1 MQWLVKALI
10 ENKGQLGLHSLG
22 ITPLILA
29 AMSKMTNSTPSNDS
43 HSTKYAVFLQIPFT
57 TLKQGYTSSSLQLIL
72 TWLFTL
78 GSFKD
83 HCRKYLEWELLLW
96 SWQIHVWSTSTD
108 SFCSMTGWYINWG
121 LHTFGKQP
129 YSISNIGSSTVL
141 DIYQMMLQ
149 VTISGSCRSLRTNQY
164 LKRFHLARWNSIL
177 GDYHLI
183 IKCSKTPFPFL
194 VLPLVRVPRILPLTI
209 SNQPLVEDRYLLLL
223 LGE

>member
-1 MQWLVKALI
+1 MLSFCKNSVYNIEAGIHKLEFTAYIYLI
-10 ENKGQLGLHSLG
+10 VYSG
-22 ITPLILA
+22 I
-29 AMSKMTNSTPSNDS
+29 
-43 HSTKYAVFLQIPFT
+43 LQ
-57 TLKQGYTSSSLQLIL
+57 GSLQKVLKVG
-72 TWLFTL
+72 TV
-78 GSFKD
+78 
-83 HCRKYLEWELLLW
+83 LLW
-96 SWQIHVWSTSTD
+96 SWQMHVWSTLTL
-108 SFCSMTGWYINWG
+108 SFCPMTGWHINWG
-121 LHTFGKQP
+121 LYTFGKQP
-129 YSISNIGSSTVL
+129 YSISDIESSTVL

-164 LKRFHLARWNSIL
+164 LKRFHLARWNSIF